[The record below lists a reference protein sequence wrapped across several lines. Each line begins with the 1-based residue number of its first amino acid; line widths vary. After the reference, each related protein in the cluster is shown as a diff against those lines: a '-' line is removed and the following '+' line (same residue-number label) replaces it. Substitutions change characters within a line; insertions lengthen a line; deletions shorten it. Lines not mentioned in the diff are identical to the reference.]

1 MFDWFFIT
9 TLEVLNAID
18 DNEDVDD
25 VNGSHH
31 LEDPTS
37 PEVAVEEAFLD
48 RVLAWTLACLFF
60 SSERAN
66 FLPQESQVNGFSPS
80 KIIKH

>member
-48 RVLAWTLACLFF
+48 RVLA
-60 SSERAN
+60 
-66 FLPQESQVNGFSPS
+66 
-80 KIIKH
+80 

>member
-1 MFDWFFIT
+1 VIWIKKSQITTKLRLCLTGFFIT

-25 VNGSHH
+25 ANGSHH

-48 RVLAWTLACLFF
+48 RVLA
-60 SSERAN
+60 
-66 FLPQESQVNGFSPS
+66 
-80 KIIKH
+80 